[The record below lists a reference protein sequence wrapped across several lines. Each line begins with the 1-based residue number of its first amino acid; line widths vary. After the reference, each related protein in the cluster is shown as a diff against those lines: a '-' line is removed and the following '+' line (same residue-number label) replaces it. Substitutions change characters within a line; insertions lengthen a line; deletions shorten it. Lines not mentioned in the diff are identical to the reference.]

1 MSRLL
6 FGKGEG
12 RHGGG
17 MAWCEGRRIWVGKAL
32 TFVLGF
38 WFLFCELEMG
48 GRSSKGG
55 VSLCD
60 AGSELNAQS
69 VVKYDANIFVLPSEE
84 NVQPVCLKIICFTG
98 SKSCE
103 VCQTALIKLR
113 WTGHP
118 LLNGRR

>member
-1 MSRLL
+1 M
-6 FGKGEG
+6 
-12 RHGGG
+12 
-17 MAWCEGRRIWVGKAL
+17 GKAL

-69 VVKYDANIFVLPSEE
+69 VVKYDANDICIAQRRKRTASLP
-84 NVQPVCLKIICFTG
+84 QD
-98 SKSCE
+98 
-103 VCQTALIKLR
+103 
-113 WTGHP
+113 H
-118 LLNGRR
+118 LLYRQQEL